1 MSDPQQNKDEAVE
14 ETFISH
20 LVELRDR
27 IIRAGVSVIVVFIGL
42 VYWAP
47 DIFKLLARPLMQNL
61 PKDGKM
67 IVTDVTGSFFVPMKV
82 TMLVAF
88 VIALPFVLYQ
98 IWAFVAPGL
107 YQHEKKLVAPL
118 VGSSYTL
125 FLCGMAFAYFVVF
138 PTIFRVMAH
147 YNAPLGAEMTTD
159 IDNYLS
165 FVLTMFIAFGVTF
178 EVPIVVVLLARMG
191 VVSIKKLKEIRPYV
205 IVGAFVISAVVT
217 PPDVFSQLILAIPL
231 IVLYEAGI
239 IAARIDRR
247 QGWREEA
254 GRRGGCGVGFVRR
267 HEQSKKGSF
276 ARSVPLAFCSCANRC
291 ASTLSLVALTLI
303 ALVVLGQLRRARLGR
318 TLADRHVHVQFL
330 VLAHQ
335 VDLHRRPRLDLRDDV
350 QQARGVGDRV
360 VVDADEDVARL
371 DARLVGRSALQH
383 ARDDRAR
390 FLRQARTIPRSPA
403 SRPAAR
409 RRSSRASP
417 CPS

>member
-1 MSDPQQNKDEAVE
+1 VSDPQQTQDEGTE

-27 IIRAGVSVIVVFIGL
+27 IIRAGLAVIVVFVGL

-47 DIFKLLARPLMQNL
+47 DIFRLLARPLMQNL

-82 TMLVAF
+82 TMMVAF
-88 VIALPFVLYQ
+88 VIALPVVLYQ

-107 YQHEKKLVAPL
+107 YQHEKKLVGPL

-147 YNAPLGAEMTTD
+147 YNAPLGAEMNTD

-165 FVLTMFIAFGVTF
+165 FVLTMFLAFGVTF
-178 EVPIVVVLLARMG
+178 EVPIVVVLLVRMN
-191 VVSIKKLKEIRPYV
+191 VLTIKKLREIRPYV

-239 IAARIDRR
+239 IAARLI
-247 QGWREEA
+247 
-254 GRRGGCGVGFVRR
+254 VGK
-267 HEQSKKGSF
+267 Q
-276 ARSVPLAFCSCANRC
+276 P
-291 ASTLSLVALTLI
+291 VA
-303 ALVVLGQLRRARLGR
+303 V
-318 TLADRHVHVQFL
+318 
-330 VLAHQ
+330 
-335 VDLHRRPRLDLRDDV
+335 
-350 QQARGVGDRV
+350 
-360 VVDADEDVARL
+360 ED
-371 DARLVGRSALQH
+371 
-383 ARDDRAR
+383 
-390 FLRQARTIPRSPA
+390 
-403 SRPAAR
+403 
-409 RRSSRASP
+409 ASP
-417 CPS
+417 PN

>member
-1 MSDPQQNKDEAVE
+1 MSDPQQTQDEGTE

-27 IIRAGVSVIVVFIGL
+27 IIRAGLAVIVVFVGL

-47 DIFKLLARPLMQNL
+47 DIFRLLARPLMQNL

-88 VIALPFVLYQ
+88 VIALPIVLYQ

-107 YQHEKKLVAPL
+107 YQHEKKLVGPL

-165 FVLTMFIAFGVTF
+165 FVLTMFLAFGVTF
-178 EVPIVVVLLARMG
+178 EVPIIVVLLVRMN
-191 VVSIKKLKEIRPYV
+191 VLTIKKLREIRPYV
-205 IVGAFVISAVVT
+205 IVGAFIISAVVT

-239 IAARIDRR
+239 IAARLIVGKQSAVTD
-247 QGWREEA
+247 EA
-254 GRRGGCGVGFVRR
+254 
-267 HEQSKKGSF
+267 S
-276 ARSVPLAFCSCANRC
+276 
-291 ASTLSLVALTLI
+291 AS
-303 ALVVLGQLRRARLGR
+303 
-318 TLADRHVHVQFL
+318 D
-330 VLAHQ
+330 
-335 VDLHRRPRLDLRDDV
+335 
-350 QQARGVGDRV
+350 
-360 VVDADEDVARL
+360 
-371 DARLVGRSALQH
+371 
-383 ARDDRAR
+383 
-390 FLRQARTIPRSPA
+390 
-403 SRPAAR
+403 
-409 RRSSRASP
+409 
-417 CPS
+417 

>member
-1 MSDPQQNKDEAVE
+1 MSDPQQTQDEGTE

-27 IIRAGVSVIVVFIGL
+27 IIRAGLAVIVVFVGL

-47 DIFKLLARPLMQNL
+47 DIFRLLARPLMQNL

-88 VIALPFVLYQ
+88 VIALPIVLYQ

-107 YQHEKKLVAPL
+107 YQHEKKLVGPL

-165 FVLTMFIAFGVTF
+165 FVLTMFLAFGVTF
-178 EVPIVVVLLARMG
+178 EVPIIVVLLVRMN
-191 VVSIKKLKEIRPYV
+191 VLTIKKLREIRPYV
-205 IVGAFVISAVVT
+205 IVGAFIISAVVT

-239 IAARIDRR
+239 IAARLIVGKQTAVTD
-247 QGWREEA
+247 EA
-254 GRRGGCGVGFVRR
+254 
-267 HEQSKKGSF
+267 
-276 ARSVPLAFCSCANRC
+276 
-291 ASTLSLVALTLI
+291 
-303 ALVVLGQLRRARLGR
+303 
-318 TLADRHVHVQFL
+318 
-330 VLAHQ
+330 
-335 VDLHRRPRLDLRDDV
+335 
-350 QQARGVGDRV
+350 
-360 VVDADEDVARL
+360 
-371 DARLVGRSALQH
+371 SAP
-383 ARDDRAR
+383 D
-390 FLRQARTIPRSPA
+390 
-403 SRPAAR
+403 
-409 RRSSRASP
+409 
-417 CPS
+417 

>member
-1 MSDPQQNKDEAVE
+1 VSDPQKNQDEGTE

-27 IIRAGVSVIVVFIGL
+27 IIRAGLAVIVVFVGL

-47 DIFKLLARPLMQNL
+47 DIFRLLARPLMQNL

-88 VIALPFVLYQ
+88 VIALPIVLYQ

-107 YQHEKKLVAPL
+107 YQHEKKLVGPL

-178 EVPIVVVLLARMG
+178 EVPIVVVLLVRMN
-191 VVSIKKLKEIRPYV
+191 VVTLKKLKEIRPYV

-231 IVLYEAGI
+231 VVLYEAGI
-239 IAARIDRR
+239 IAARLI
-247 QGWREEA
+247 
-254 GRRGGCGVGFVRR
+254 VGK
-267 HEQSKKGSF
+267 QP
-276 ARSVPLAFCSCANRC
+276 A
-291 ASTLSLVALTLI
+291 
-303 ALVVLGQLRRARLGR
+303 VV
-318 TLADRHVHVQFL
+318 
-330 VLAHQ
+330 
-335 VDLHRRPRLDLRDDV
+335 
-350 QQARGVGDRV
+350 
-360 VVDADEDVARL
+360 ED
-371 DARLVGRSALQH
+371 
-383 ARDDRAR
+383 
-390 FLRQARTIPRSPA
+390 
-403 SRPAAR
+403 
-409 RRSSRASP
+409 ASP
-417 CPS
+417 PG

>member
-1 MSDPQQNKDEAVE
+1 MSDPQQTQDEGTE

-27 IIRAGVSVIVVFIGL
+27 IIRAGLAVIVVFVGL

-47 DIFKLLARPLMQNL
+47 DIFRLLARPLMQNL

-88 VIALPFVLYQ
+88 VIALPIVLYQ

-107 YQHEKKLVAPL
+107 YQHEKRLVGPL

-165 FVLTMFIAFGVTF
+165 FVLTMFLAFGVTF
-178 EVPIVVVLLARMG
+178 EVPIVVVLLVRMN
-191 VVSIKKLKEIRPYV
+191 VLTIKKLKEIRPYV

-239 IAARIDRR
+239 IAARLI
-247 QGWREEA
+247 
-254 GRRGGCGVGFVRR
+254 VGK
-267 HEQSKKGSF
+267 QP
-276 ARSVPLAFCSCANRC
+276 A
-291 ASTLSLVALTLI
+291 
-303 ALVVLGQLRRARLGR
+303 VV
-318 TLADRHVHVQFL
+318 
-330 VLAHQ
+330 
-335 VDLHRRPRLDLRDDV
+335 
-350 QQARGVGDRV
+350 
-360 VVDADEDVARL
+360 ED
-371 DARLVGRSALQH
+371 
-383 ARDDRAR
+383 
-390 FLRQARTIPRSPA
+390 
-403 SRPAAR
+403 
-409 RRSSRASP
+409 ASP
-417 CPS
+417 PN

>member
-1 MSDPQQNKDEAVE
+1 MSDPQQTQDEGTE

-27 IIRAGVSVIVVFIGL
+27 IIRAGLAVVVVFVGL

-47 DIFKLLARPLMQNL
+47 DIFRLLARPLMQNL

-88 VIALPFVLYQ
+88 VIALPIVLYQ

-107 YQHEKKLVAPL
+107 YQHEKKLVGPL

-178 EVPIVVVLLARMG
+178 EVPIVVVLLVRMN
-191 VVSIKKLKEIRPYV
+191 VVSLKKLREIRPYV

-239 IAARIDRR
+239 IAARLI
-247 QGWREEA
+247 
-254 GRRGGCGVGFVRR
+254 VGK
-267 HEQSKKGSF
+267 Q
-276 ARSVPLAFCSCANRC
+276 P
-291 ASTLSLVALTLI
+291 
-303 ALVVLGQLRRARLGR
+303 VVI
-318 TLADRHVHVQFL
+318 
-330 VLAHQ
+330 
-335 VDLHRRPRLDLRDDV
+335 
-350 QQARGVGDRV
+350 
-360 VVDADEDVARL
+360 ED
-371 DARLVGRSALQH
+371 
-383 ARDDRAR
+383 
-390 FLRQARTIPRSPA
+390 
-403 SRPAAR
+403 
-409 RRSSRASP
+409 ASP
-417 CPS
+417 SD

>member
-1 MSDPQQNKDEAVE
+1 VSDPQHTQNEGTE

-27 IIRAGVSVIVVFIGL
+27 IIRAGLSVIVVFIGL

-47 DIFKLLARPLMQNL
+47 DIFRLLARPLMQNL

-88 VIALPFVLYQ
+88 VIALPIVLYQ

-107 YQHEKKLVAPL
+107 YQHEKKLVGPL

-178 EVPIVVVLLARMG
+178 EVPIVVVLLVRMN
-191 VVSIKKLKEIRPYV
+191 VVTLKKLKEIRPYV

-239 IAARIDRR
+239 IAARLI
-247 QGWREEA
+247 
-254 GRRGGCGVGFVRR
+254 VGK
-267 HEQSKKGSF
+267 Q
-276 ARSVPLAFCSCANRC
+276 P
-291 ASTLSLVALTLI
+291 
-303 ALVVLGQLRRARLGR
+303 VVI
-318 TLADRHVHVQFL
+318 
-330 VLAHQ
+330 
-335 VDLHRRPRLDLRDDV
+335 
-350 QQARGVGDRV
+350 
-360 VVDADEDVARL
+360 ED
-371 DARLVGRSALQH
+371 
-383 ARDDRAR
+383 
-390 FLRQARTIPRSPA
+390 
-403 SRPAAR
+403 
-409 RRSSRASP
+409 ASP
-417 CPS
+417 PPSQ

>member
-1 MSDPQQNKDEAVE
+1 MSDPQQRQDEGNE

-27 IIRAGVSVIVVFIGL
+27 IIRAGISVIVVFVGL

-47 DIFKLLARPLMQNL
+47 DIFRLLARPLMQNL
-61 PKDGKM
+61 PRDGKM

-178 EVPIVVVLLARMG
+178 EVPIIVVLLVRMG
-191 VVSIKKLKEIRPYV
+191 VLTVKKLKEIRPYV
-205 IVGAFVISAVVT
+205 IVGAFIVAAVVT
-217 PPDVFSQLILAIPL
+217 PPDVFSQLILAVPL

-239 IAARIDRR
+239 IAARLFVGTGEKKATD
-247 QGWREEA
+247 ESEA
-254 GRRGGCGVGFVRR
+254 T
-267 HEQSKKGSF
+267 S
-276 ARSVPLAFCSCANRC
+276 
-291 ASTLSLVALTLI
+291 
-303 ALVVLGQLRRARLGR
+303 
-318 TLADRHVHVQFL
+318 
-330 VLAHQ
+330 
-335 VDLHRRPRLDLRDDV
+335 
-350 QQARGVGDRV
+350 
-360 VVDADEDVARL
+360 
-371 DARLVGRSALQH
+371 
-383 ARDDRAR
+383 
-390 FLRQARTIPRSPA
+390 
-403 SRPAAR
+403 
-409 RRSSRASP
+409 
-417 CPS
+417 

>member
-1 MSDPQQNKDEAVE
+1 VSDPQQKQDEGTE

-27 IIRAGVSVIVVFIGL
+27 IMRAGIAVIVVFVGL

-47 DIFKLLARPLMQNL
+47 DIFKLLARPLMNNL

-88 VIALPFVLYQ
+88 VIALPVVLYQ

-118 VGSSYTL
+118 VASSYTL

-165 FVLTMFIAFGVTF
+165 FVLTMFIAFGVTL
-178 EVPIVVVLLARMG
+178 VRMG
-191 VVSIKKLKEIRPYV
+191 LVTVKKLKEVRPYV
-205 IVGAFVISAVVT
+205 IVGAFIIAAVVT
-217 PPDVFSQLILAIPL
+217 PPDVFSQLILALPL

-239 IAARIDRR
+239 IAARIF
-247 QGWREEA
+247 
-254 GRRGGCGVGFVRR
+254 VGTG
-267 HEQSKKGSF
+267 EKAADSSQ
-276 ARSVPLAFCSCANRC
+276 A
-291 ASTLSLVALTLI
+291 ASS
-303 ALVVLGQLRRARLGR
+303 
-318 TLADRHVHVQFL
+318 
-330 VLAHQ
+330 
-335 VDLHRRPRLDLRDDV
+335 
-350 QQARGVGDRV
+350 
-360 VVDADEDVARL
+360 
-371 DARLVGRSALQH
+371 
-383 ARDDRAR
+383 
-390 FLRQARTIPRSPA
+390 
-403 SRPAAR
+403 
-409 RRSSRASP
+409 
-417 CPS
+417 

>member
-1 MSDPQQNKDEAVE
+1 VSDPQHTQGEGTE

-27 IIRAGVSVIVVFIGL
+27 IIRAGLAVIVVFIGL

-47 DIFKLLARPLMQNL
+47 DIFRLLARPLMQNL

-88 VIALPFVLYQ
+88 VIALPIVLYQ

-107 YQHEKKLVAPL
+107 YQHEKKLVVPL
-118 VGSSYTL
+118 VASSYTL

-165 FVLTMFIAFGVTF
+165 FVLTMFLAFGVTF
-178 EVPIVVVLLARMG
+178 EVPIVVVLLVRMN
-191 VVSIKKLKEIRPYV
+191 VLTIKKLKEIRPYV
-205 IVGAFVISAVVT
+205 VVGAFVISAVVT

-239 IAARIDRR
+239 IAARL
-247 QGWREEA
+247 
-254 GRRGGCGVGFVRR
+254 FVNKQPVVI
-267 HEQSKKGSF
+267 ED
-276 ARSVPLAFCSCANRC
+276 
-291 ASTLSLVALTLI
+291 AS
-303 ALVVLGQLRRARLGR
+303 
-318 TLADRHVHVQFL
+318 
-330 VLAHQ
+330 
-335 VDLHRRPRLDLRDDV
+335 
-350 QQARGVGDRV
+350 
-360 VVDADEDVARL
+360 
-371 DARLVGRSALQH
+371 
-383 ARDDRAR
+383 
-390 FLRQARTIPRSPA
+390 SP
-403 SRPAAR
+403 PG
-409 RRSSRASP
+409 
-417 CPS
+417 